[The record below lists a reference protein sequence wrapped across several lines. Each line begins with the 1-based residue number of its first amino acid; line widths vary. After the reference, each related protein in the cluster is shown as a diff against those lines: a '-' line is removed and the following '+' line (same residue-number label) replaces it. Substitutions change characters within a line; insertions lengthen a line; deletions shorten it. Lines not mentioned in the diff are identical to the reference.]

1 LKLVTFSRSS
11 GPLTLGVTDGVA
23 VTAIAGRI
31 PGAPNDMIALI
42 DRWPAWQKQLET
54 ITTFDYP
61 LRELRL
67 HAPVPRP
74 GKIFGIGMNYADHAA
89 EAGGE
94 PPKDQIWFSKA
105 VTAVTGPYDPVE
117 RPIVSHMLD
126 YEGELV
132 VVVGKRCR
140 HVSAAQALEA
150 IFGYSVG
157 NDVSVRD
164 WQLRTSQYVLGKSFD
179 THAPFGPW
187 IVTADSIDA
196 RDLEIATFV
205 NGERR
210 QHSRTRQLIFD
221 CAAQIAHLSK
231 AMTLEPGD
239 VIFTGTPAGVGGAR
253 KPPAWLQRGDVV
265 RVEIEGVGAIENPI
279 VDEPAAT
286 RQGKLDTPR

>member
-132 VVVGKRCR
+132 AVVGKRCR
-140 HVSAAQALEA
+140 HASAAQALEA

-187 IVTADSIDA
+187 IVTADSIDPG
-196 RDLEIATFV
+196 DLEIATFV

-286 RQGKLDTPR
+286 RQGKFDTPS